1 MGHGHKPTLGRGTD
15 NSGTTPSD
23 SLEDVSDRAPSETG
37 GPRQA
42 DDGPRTVTHP
52 SGTIRIGRVAGTD
65 VLVSR
70 SWFFVAALITYI
82 SAPGIEAAE
91 PGLGYLKYVGGLAFA
106 IALYLSVLVHEI
118 SHALMARR
126 LGFPVSSI
134 TLHFLGGM
142 TAIEG
147 EARRPREEFL
157 IAVVGPIASL
167 GVGALAYA
175 GYKVGP
181 DGLIGVVI
189 FGLAFANLAIGVLN
203 LVPGLPLDGGR
214 VLKSAIWGATGN
226 VHRGTIIAGWCG
238 RVLAVL
244 VLLWPFYV
252 GQFTDTRQDL
262 LDYAFA
268 IIIALFLW
276 SGATSAMASA
286 RMRRRLPSLVARP
299 LVRRSITVT
308 EDTPLAE
315 AVRRA
320 GEAEAASIVTVTTS
334 GTPVGVVSETAVAA
348 TPEERRPWVPVSS
361 VARTIDPSLM
371 LPAAIRGEE
380 LIMAMS
386 RRPANEY
393 LIVEAD
399 GSLLGVLVTADVD
412 KAFREA
418 RH

>member
-1 MGHGHKPTLGRGTD
+1 MSVPASPPSAPRPVGTVRLATVG
-15 NSGTTPSD
+15 GT
-23 SLEDVSDRAPSETG
+23 
-37 GPRQA
+37 Q
-42 DDGPRTVTHP
+42 
-52 SGTIRIGRVAGTD
+52 I
-65 VLVSR
+65 LVSYTTLL
-70 SWFFVAALITYI
+70 FAAVFAVIL
-82 SAPGIEAAE
+82 APQVEAVR
-91 PGLGYLKYVGGLAFA
+91 PGLGPLRYLAGAVFA
-106 IALYLSVLVHEI
+106 ALLYLAVLLHEI
-118 SHALMARR
+118 SHALVARR
-126 LGFPVSSI
+126 FGTVVPSI

-142 TAIEG
+142 TAVQG
-147 EARRPREEFL
+147 EARSPRQEFWV
-157 IAVVGPIASL
+157 AVVGPLTSL
-167 GVGALAYA
+167 AVGGVAWLAYQQA
-175 GYKVGP
+175 DQGLVG
-181 DGLIGVVI
+181 LFL
-189 FGLAFANLAIGVLN
+189 FGLAAGNLLIGVLN